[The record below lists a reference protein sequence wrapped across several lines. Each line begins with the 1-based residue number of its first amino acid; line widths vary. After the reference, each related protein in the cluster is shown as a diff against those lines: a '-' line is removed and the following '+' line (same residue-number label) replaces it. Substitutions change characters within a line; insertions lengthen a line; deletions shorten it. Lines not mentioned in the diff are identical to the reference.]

1 MGGASGLMNQKHPY
15 APLSKSDLKGEGREC
30 MVINEDLPSGSVT
43 GTLGGQQ
50 PGASGGANGF

>member
-1 MGGASGLMNQKHPY
+1 MGGASSLMKQKRPY
-15 APLSKSDLKGEGREC
+15 ARLSTSDLKAEGTEC
-30 MVINEDLPSGSVT
+30 MVINEDLPSGSEA

>member
-1 MGGASGLMNQKHPY
+1 MKQKRPY
-15 APLSKSDLKGEGREC
+15 ARLSTSDLKAEGTEC
-30 MVINEDLPSGSVT
+30 MVINEDLPSGSEA